1 VIETIV
7 QDVIKILDHKFS
19 GLSNDL
25 IGLQPRVEALKRLL
39 NLNSKDDAYRVLG
52 IWGMDGI
59 GKTTLASVLYDKI
72 SHQFDAGCFIENVS
86 TIYRDGGAIAVKKQ
100 ILQQTLK
107 EKDLETYRL
116 NNIKFLIVLDD
127 IDQFELLEKLDIN
140 PKLLHP
146 GSRIIITT
154 RDRHILEL
162 YGVIKIH
169 EVELMNDNDARE
181 LLCRKAFKN
190 DNLSGHAELIPKVL
204 EYTQGLPLAIRVMG
218 SLLYQRPTAQW
229 RATLERLKNNPNSG
243 IMKVLQSSFKGLDD
257 IEKEIFL
264 HVACFFEG
272 QREDYVRRVLDAC
285 GLHPD
290 IGISLIAEKSFITI
304 RNQEIHMH
312 KMLQELGKQ
321 IVREQHPDEPRLWSR
336 LWLHRDLHDAI
347 RKLVL
352 YLSIDLMF
360 SISIILIFWYPRT
373 K

>member
-1 VIETIV
+1 M
-7 QDVIKILDHKFS
+7 
-19 GLSNDL
+19 G
-25 IGLQPRVEALKRLL
+25 
-39 NLNSKDDAYRVLG
+39 
-52 IWGMDGI
+52 GI
-59 GKTTLASVLYDKI
+59 GKTTLATVLYDTI
-72 SHQFDAGCFIENVS
+72 SHHYQFGACCFIDNVS
-86 TIYRDGGAIAVKKQ
+86 TIYRDGGAIAVQKQ
-100 ILQQTLK
+100 ILRQTLK
-107 EKDLETYRL
+107 EQNLDAHSPSEIFGIIVNRL
-116 NNIKFLIVLDD
+116 YNMKLLVVLDD
-127 IDQFELLEKLDIN
+127 VDQFEQLQELHIN

-162 YGVIKIH
+162 YGVITIH
-169 EVELMNDNDARE
+169 EVELMNDNDALE

-272 QREDYVRRVLDAC
+272 EREDFVRRVLDAC

-312 KMLQELGKQ
+312 KMLQEFGKQ

-336 LWLHRDLHDAI
+336 LWLYRDLHDAI

-352 YLSIDLMF
+352 YLSLDLMF
-360 SISIILIFWYPRT
+360 SISIILL
-373 K
+373 

>member
-1 VIETIV
+1 ETFKDDLHKVDGWKRAMTCFAGLAGCDVRDKLEVGVIETIV
-7 QDVIKILDHKFS
+7 QDVIKKLDHKFP

-25 IGLQPRVEALKRLL
+25 IGLQPRVEALERLL
-39 NLNSKDDAYRVLG
+39 NPKSEDDAYRVLG

-59 GKTTLASVLYDKI
+59 GKTTLANVLYDKL
-72 SHQFDAGCFIENVS
+72 SYQFDAGCFIENVS

-100 ILQQTLK
+100 ILHQTLK
-107 EKDLETYRL
+107 EKDLETYSTYRL

-162 YGVIKIH
+162 YGVIQIH
-169 EVELMNDNDARE
+169 EVELMNGNDSWE

-190 DNLSGHAELIPKVL
+190 DNSSGHAELIPKVL

-218 SLLYQRPTAQW
+218 SFLYQRPTTQW

-243 IMKVLQSSFKGLDD
+243 IMKVLQSSFEGLDD

-264 HVACFFEG
+264 HVACFFQGE
-272 QREDYVRRVLDAC
+272 REDYVR
-285 GLHPD
+285 
-290 IGISLIAEKSFITI
+290 
-304 RNQEIHMH
+304 
-312 KMLQELGKQ
+312 
-321 IVREQHPDEPRLWSR
+321 
-336 LWLHRDLHDAI
+336 
-347 RKLVL
+347 
-352 YLSIDLMF
+352 
-360 SISIILIFWYPRT
+360 
-373 K
+373 